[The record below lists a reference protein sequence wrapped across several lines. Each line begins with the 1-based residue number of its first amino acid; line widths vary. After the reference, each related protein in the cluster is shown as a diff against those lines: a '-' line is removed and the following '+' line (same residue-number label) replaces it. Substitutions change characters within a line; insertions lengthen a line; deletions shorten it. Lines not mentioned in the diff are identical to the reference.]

1 MLKLALATV
10 AAATLLAV
18 VLEASADRQR
28 GTDPTLNVRMI
39 PFAVERAGKGL
50 GPDCVG
56 ATSSSPGVPPS
67 TKVTLAP
74 LDNDYVTIGDEILFE
89 IVVERLSDTPIA
101 LALTRDADLAPSCRR
116 AEDAVRTY
124 FGLAARQRG
133 RPVLSPWVPACM
145 DHAGWLEQRCPSVE
159 AERLRVRVPATVVI
173 DPQRPLFEEPQR
185 VDVSAIIS
193 LEEGGVLR
201 ASEMSSNSQT
211 IHVSRRW

>member
-1 MLKLALATV
+1 
-10 AAATLLAV
+10 
-18 VLEASADRQR
+18 
-28 GTDPTLNVRMI
+28 MI

-124 FGLAARQRG
+124 FGDLTRVEVGNLATI
-133 RPVLSPWVPACM
+133 
-145 DHAGWLEQRCPSVE
+145 
-159 AERLRVRVPATVVI
+159 AERFGRRGDAVMAMWQDT
-173 DPQRPLFEEPQR
+173 QQK
-185 VDVSAIIS
+185 
-193 LEEGGVLR
+193 LR
-201 ASEMSSNSQT
+201 AQKRVTPSS
-211 IHVSRRW
+211 R